1 VQKTPRRFCA
11 LGVSGFK
18 TGQPRGVHRGD
29 GGTANG
35 QLKATGGLG
44 RGRLG
49 CPKASLSEAP
59 RNRVEIVHHHRLH
72 HGVPVWA
79 IAVLALVVTAWIS
92 PLGQVIA
99 IVMISMGLVMHPEI
113 AIAIGIFMALT
124 SKLGTSSGAGCFFAM
139 LNVTSFFGYG
149 RNRSTANALS
159 CSAPGEAPS
168 PSPSITRR
176 WTRPLA
182 RPSSQAEPRFMK
194 RLLLFMALLS
204 ASSPVAAQSASHQP
218 LGAGG
223 ATNNSPLT
231 DTGVICQE
239 EMTATFCNVN
249 TNPNNAGYGTN
260 GGAAATSGITTSSPA
275 IPTCGGFPPANE
287 LCN

>member
-1 VQKTPRRFCA
+1 MYEKR
-11 LGVSGFK
+11 
-18 TGQPRGVHRGD
+18 
-29 GGTANG
+29 
-35 QLKATGGLG
+35 
-44 RGRLG
+44 
-49 CPKASLSEAP
+49 
-59 RNRVEIVHHHRLH
+59 
-72 HGVPVWA
+72 HGVARCKPPSMMAVWRGWG
-79 IAVLALVVTAWIS
+79 AV
-92 PLGQVIA
+92 
-99 IVMISMGLVMHPEI
+99 
-113 AIAIGIFMALT
+113 
-124 SKLGTSSGAGCFFAM
+124 
-139 LNVTSFFGYG
+139 GYG

-159 CSAPGEAPS
+159 CLAPREAPS
-168 PSPSITRR
+168 PLTLNHPALD
-176 WTRPLA
+176 PAA
-182 RPSSQAEPRFMK
+182 RAAGSRAESRFMK
-194 RLLLFMALLS
+194 MLLLFMALLS

-260 GGAAATSGITTSSPA
+260 GGAAATSAGITTPSPA

>member
-1 VQKTPRRFCA
+1 MAVW
-11 LGVSGFK
+11 
-18 TGQPRGVHRGD
+18 RGWG
-29 GGTANG
+29 
-35 QLKATGGLG
+35 
-44 RGRLG
+44 
-49 CPKASLSEAP
+49 
-59 RNRVEIVHHHRLH
+59 
-72 HGVPVWA
+72 
-79 IAVLALVVTAWIS
+79 AV
-92 PLGQVIA
+92 
-99 IVMISMGLVMHPEI
+99 
-113 AIAIGIFMALT
+113 
-124 SKLGTSSGAGCFFAM
+124 
-139 LNVTSFFGYG
+139 GYG

-159 CSAPGEAPS
+159 CLAPGEAPS

-182 RPSSQAEPRFMK
+182 RPGSRAELRFMK
-194 RLLLFMALLS
+194 MLLLFMALLS

-223 ATNNSPLT
+223 QTNTSTLPN
-231 DTGVICQE
+231 TGVICQE

-260 GGAAATSGITTSSPA
+260 GGAAATSAGITTPSPA